1 MNHSL
6 TQLRRLRWYV
16 LAVVVVGI
24 AASVAMNVLH
34 APHSPIARCI
44 AAVPPLALFGAV
56 ELISRIPSSN
66 RWLSTGRIIGALA
79 VAGVSGSLSYTS
91 MVKVVERYGW
101 TGWQAA
107 IWPIAVDGLMM
118 VATLSLVEVV
128 RKVRQM
134 ESMEPESIP
143 VSPAPAP
150 PVWRTP
156 QGEHRR
162 TQHWT
167 PDGRLDVLGPPA
179 DAA

>member
-1 MNHSL
+1 
-6 TQLRRLRWYV
+6 
-16 LAVVVVGI
+16 VVVAGI

-34 APHSPIARCI
+34 APHNAVARMI
-44 AAVPPLALFGAV
+44 AAVPPLALFGSM

-66 RWLSTGRIIGALA
+66 KWLSSGRIMGTLA

-91 MVKVVERYGW
+91 MVLVVERYGW
-101 TGWQAA
+101 TGWKAD

-128 RKVRQM
+128 RKIRQM
-134 ESMEPESIP
+134 EMFEPEEIP

-150 PVWRTP
+150 PVWLAPRGGLP
-156 QGEHRR
+156 R

-167 PDGRLDVLGPPA
+167 PDGRLSVLGPP
-179 DAA
+179 DTE